1 MRVFLMITVAAIS
14 LSGAAFAEEAATG
27 PSAAATA
34 PAAMS
39 DAEMDRVT
47 AAGGPPDSK
56 GAGIGTADQV
66 AGQPFPIADELPNGV
81 TPREGTNTAG
91 TTPGLSPSPLP

>member
-1 MRVFLMITVAAIS
+1 MRVSLMLAAAAIS

-27 PSAAATA
+27 PQAATG

-47 AAGGPPDSK
+47 AAGGPPAK
-56 GAGIGTADQV
+56 PGVGTGTAGQV
-66 AGQPFPIADELPNGV
+66 SGQATKIFQPLDNGV
-81 TPREGTNTAG
+81 TPGGGTNTG
-91 TTPGLSPSPLP
+91 QNSSP